1 MQDNKIIDDEIICK
15 LTVLN
20 ELDISSNNKITNKSL
35 DTLLNLKKLD
45 LSDNKNII
53 GIRNIQLE
61 WLDLS
66 GICNI

>member
-1 MQDNKIIDDEIICK
+1 MQDNKIIDDEIIWK